1 MDVAN
6 GAFGQDVRYAPCAS
20 VYYSAAPEYLDKL
33 INVSPARETNDISPA
48 SHGKETANAISKQN
62 FPIVLIKNQQKCLP
76 VFVYCARISF
86 GDEQVSMRERQT
98 QKCPY
103 VEDWTFIGGVYLW
116 LNYQNI
122 LWSDQKHCLRYC

>member
-20 VYYSAAPEYLDKL
+20 VYKNISSEYLDKL
-33 INVSPARETNDISPA
+33 INVSPAR
-48 SHGKETANAISKQN
+48 KQTI
-62 FPIVLIKNQQKCLP
+62 FIVLIKNQQKCLP

-86 GDEQVSMRERQT
+86 GDEQVSTRERQT
-98 QKCPY
+98 RKCPY